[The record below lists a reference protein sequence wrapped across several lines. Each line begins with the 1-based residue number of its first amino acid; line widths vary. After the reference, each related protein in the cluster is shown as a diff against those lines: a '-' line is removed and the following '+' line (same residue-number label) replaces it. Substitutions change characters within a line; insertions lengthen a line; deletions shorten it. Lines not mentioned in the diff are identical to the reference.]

1 MKPLLLLKNEIPQ
14 IKILIMTHGKV
25 KYPPLTM
32 VVLTIRII
40 CALIAKLTLEIIQII
55 WLIIIILESNNQS
68 RENNRNDW
76 RGGGC
81 GKKRGPLLIYWR
93 ILMKILIH

>member
-14 IKILIMTHGKV
+14 IKILIMIHGKV
-25 KYPPLTM
+25 KYPQYRWYPPLTM

-93 ILMKILIH
+93 I